1 MNNNFKTFFRKDS
14 SRSTNNITSTIQLML
29 HFNEKAKRN
38 PITGYIL
45 VSLGVLLSA
54 SSGSW
59 DITNHLLNKPET
71 FFSPPH
77 AGIYIGVALVLSG
90 SIMVLSRYYR
100 SSSNISNKYHYIDK
114 LIDLPLPMKLVIIG
128 VVMLVSAGPF
138 DFAWHSAFG
147 LDGLL
152 SPSHSVLTIGMAVSS
167 IGALLGMLSSNND
180 QNNNDNNNDNNK
192 SRKFNTSITNS
203 SSFPSSSIV
212 DSTNNDDNKTSHA
225 VSPILI
231 IIGIIPIWITV
242 SGLIHMASLP
252 FSDTEH
258 FNFNPDPTL
267 AAIIATLAFPFIVSF
282 ILFSSFQLSVRSRRT
297 KRMFGILS
305 ITGIVFIIINLT
317 TAILTNEYLIPTIPF
332 YILNIIPIVAVDIL
346 LSKLSTPKTKIVNYV
361 AGAVIGSIF
370 FTLYYPLITHTYNE
384 VLSNSQTVWPSLTS
398 SIYFK
403 MIDKIYP
410 LMVIPAAVTGI
421 MATIIS
427 SKLIQDKN

>member
-1 MNNNFKTFFRKDS
+1 MNNNFKTFIRKDS
-14 SRSTNNITSTIQLML
+14 SRNSNNITSTIQLML
-29 HFNEKAKRN
+29 HFNEKAQRN
-38 PITGYIL
+38 PVTGYIL

-59 DITNHLLNKPET
+59 DITNHLLSKPET

-77 AGIYIGVALVLSG
+77 AGLYMGVAIVLSG
-90 SIMVLSRYYR
+90 SIMMLSRYYR
-100 SSSNISNKYHYIDK
+100 SYSNISNNNHYINK
-114 LIDLPLPMKLVIIG
+114 LIDLPLPMKLVTIG
-128 VVMLVSAGPF
+128 VIMLVSAGPF

-167 IGALLGMLSSNND
+167 IGALLGMLSSNSD
-180 QNNNDNNNDNNK
+180 QNNNDNK
-192 SRKFNTSITNS
+192 GRKFNPSITTS
-203 SSFPSSSIV
+203 SSCSSSSAIA
-212 DSTNNDDNKTSHA
+212 DSTNNDDNNTSHA
-225 VSPILI
+225 ISLILI
-231 IIGIIPIWITV
+231 IIGIIPVWITV

-282 ILFSSFQLSVRSRRT
+282 MLFSSFQLSVRSKRT
-297 KRMFGILS
+297 KRMFGIIS

-317 TAILTNEYLIPTIPF
+317 TAILPNEYLVPTIPF

-410 LMVIPAAVTGI
+410 LMVIPAAVIGI
-421 MATIIS
+421 VATIVS
-427 SKLIQDKN
+427 SRLIPDKN

>member
-14 SRSTNNITSTIQLML
+14 SKSTNNITSTIQLML
-29 HFNEKAKRN
+29 HFSEKAKRN

-90 SIMVLSRYYR
+90 SVMVISRYYR

-180 QNNNDNNNDNNK
+180 QNNNDNNK

-212 DSTNNDDNKTSHA
+212 DSTNNDDNNTSHA

-252 FSDTEH
+252 FSNTEH

-317 TAILTNEYLIPTIPF
+317 TAILTNEYLVPTIPF

>member
-100 SSSNISNKYHYIDK
+100 NSSNISNKYHYIDK

-180 QNNNDNNNDNNK
+180 QNNNDNNK

-203 SSFPSSSIV
+203 SSFSSSSIV
-212 DSTNNDDNKTSHA
+212 DSTNNDDNNTSHA

-427 SKLIQDKN
+427 SKLIQDKNYN

>member
-29 HFNEKAKRN
+29 HFSEKAKRN

-90 SIMVLSRYYR
+90 SVMVISRYYR

-167 IGALLGMLSSNND
+167 IGALLGMLLSNND
-180 QNNNDNNNDNNK
+180 QNNNDNN
-192 SRKFNTSITNS
+192 
-203 SSFPSSSIV
+203 
-212 DSTNNDDNKTSHA
+212 TSHA

-252 FSDTEH
+252 FSNTEH

-317 TAILTNEYLIPTIPF
+317 TAILTNEYLVPTIPF

-410 LMVIPAAVTGI
+410 LMVIPAAITGI

-427 SKLIQDKN
+427 SKLIQDKNYN

>member
-14 SRSTNNITSTIQLML
+14 SRNSNNITSTIQLML
-29 HFNEKAKRN
+29 HFNEKAQRN

-77 AGIYIGVALVLSG
+77 AGLYMGVAIVLSG
-90 SIMVLSRYYR
+90 SIMMLSRYYR
-100 SSSNISNKYHYIDK
+100 SYSNISNNNHYINK
-114 LIDLPLPMKLVIIG
+114 LIDLPLPIKLVTIG
-128 VVMLVSAGPF
+128 VIMLVSAGPF

-167 IGALLGMLSSNND
+167 IGALLGMLSRNND
-180 QNNNDNNNDNNK
+180 QNNDDNNK
-192 SRKFNTSITNS
+192 SRKFNPSITTS
-203 SSFPSSSIV
+203 SSCSSSAIA
-212 DSTNNDDNKTSHA
+212 DSTNNDENNTSHA
-225 VSPILI
+225 VSLIII
-231 IIGIIPIWITV
+231 IIGIIPVWITV

-282 ILFSSFQLSVRSRRT
+282 MLFSSFQLSVRSKRT

-317 TAILTNEYLIPTIPF
+317 TAILPNEYLVPTIPF

-410 LMVIPAAVTGI
+410 LMVIPAALIGI
-421 MATIIS
+421 VATIVS
-427 SKLIQDKN
+427 SKLIPDKN

>member
-14 SRSTNNITSTIQLML
+14 GRCTNNITSTIQLML

-77 AGIYIGVALVLSG
+77 AGLYIGVVIVLSG
-90 SIMVLSRYYR
+90 SIVVLSRYY
-100 SSSNISNKYHYIDK
+100 SSSNISNNNHYIDK
-114 LIDLPLPMKLVIIG
+114 LIDLPLPMRLVTIG
-128 VVMLVSAGPF
+128 VVMLVTAGPF

-167 IGALLGMLSSNND
+167 IGALLGMLSSNNN
-180 QNNNDNNNDNNK
+180 QNNNDNNK
-192 SRKFNTSITNS
+192 SRKFNPSITTS
-203 SSFPSSSIV
+203 SSFSSSFSIGN
-212 DSTNNDDNKTSHA
+212 STNNDSNNTSHA

-231 IIGIIPIWITV
+231 VIGIIPVWITV

-252 FSDTEH
+252 FSETEH

-267 AAIIATLAFPFIVSF
+267 AAIVATLAFPFIVSF

-317 TAILTNEYLIPTIPF
+317 TAILPNEYLVPTIPF
-332 YILNIIPIVAVDIL
+332 YVLNIIPIVAVDIL
-346 LSKLSTPKTKIVNYV
+346 LSKLSTPKTKIVNYIV
-361 AGAVIGSIF
+361 GAVIGSIF

-421 MATIIS
+421 LATIIS
-427 SKLIQDKN
+427 SKIIQDKN

>member
-14 SRSTNNITSTIQLML
+14 SRNSNNITSTIQLML
-29 HFNEKAKRN
+29 HFNEKAQRN

-77 AGIYIGVALVLSG
+77 AGLYMGVAIVLSG
-90 SIMVLSRYYR
+90 SIMMLSRYYR
-100 SSSNISNKYHYIDK
+100 SYSNISNNNHYINK
-114 LIDLPLPMKLVIIG
+114 LIDLPLPMKLVTIG
-128 VVMLVSAGPF
+128 VIMLVSAGPF

-167 IGALLGMLSSNND
+167 IGALLGMLSRNND
-180 QNNNDNNNDNNK
+180 QNNDDDNNK
-192 SRKFNTSITNS
+192 SRKFNPSITTS
-203 SSFPSSSIV
+203 SSCSSSAIA
-212 DSTNNDDNKTSHA
+212 DSTNNDDNNTSHA
-225 VSPILI
+225 ISLILI
-231 IIGIIPIWITV
+231 IIGIIPVWITV

-282 ILFSSFQLSVRSRRT
+282 MLFSSFQLSVRSKRT

-317 TAILTNEYLIPTIPF
+317 TAILPNEYLVPTIPF

-410 LMVIPAAVTGI
+410 LMVIPAAAIGI
-421 MATIIS
+421 VATIVS
-427 SKLIQDKN
+427 SKLIPDNN

>member
-14 SRSTNNITSTIQLML
+14 SRNSNNITSTIQLML
-29 HFNEKAKRN
+29 HFNEKAQRN
-38 PITGYIL
+38 PVTGYIL

-77 AGIYIGVALVLSG
+77 AGLYMGVAIVLSG
-90 SIMVLSRYYR
+90 SIMMLSRYYR
-100 SSSNISNKYHYIDK
+100 SYSNISNNNHYINK
-114 LIDLPLPMKLVIIG
+114 LIDLPLPMKLVTIG
-128 VVMLVSAGPF
+128 VIMLVSAGPF

-167 IGALLGMLSSNND
+167 IGALLGILSSNND
-180 QNNNDNNNDNNK
+180 HNNDNNNK
-192 SRKFNTSITNS
+192 SRKFNPSITTS
-203 SSFPSSSIV
+203 SSCSSSTIA
-212 DSTNNDDNKTSHA
+212 DSTNNDDNNTSHA
-225 VSPILI
+225 MSLILI
-231 IIGIIPIWITV
+231 IIGIIPVWITV

-267 AAIIATLAFPFIVSF
+267 AAIIATLTFPFIVSF
-282 ILFSSFQLSVRSRRT
+282 MLFSSFQLSVRSKRT

-317 TAILTNEYLIPTIPF
+317 TAILPNEYLVPTIPF

-346 LSKLSTPKTKIVNYV
+346 LSKLSTPKTKIVNYI

-410 LMVIPAAVTGI
+410 LMVIPAAVIGI
-421 MATIIS
+421 VATIVS
-427 SKLIQDKN
+427 SKLIPDKN

>member
-90 SIMVLSRYYR
+90 SVMVISRYYR

-167 IGALLGMLSSNND
+167 IGALLGMLLSNND
-180 QNNNDNNNDNNK
+180 QNNNDNN
-192 SRKFNTSITNS
+192 
-203 SSFPSSSIV
+203 
-212 DSTNNDDNKTSHA
+212 TSHA

-252 FSDTEH
+252 FSNTEH

-317 TAILTNEYLIPTIPF
+317 TAILTNEYLVPTIPF

-410 LMVIPAAVTGI
+410 LMVIPAAITGI

-427 SKLIQDKN
+427 SKLIQDKNYN

>member
-14 SRSTNNITSTIQLML
+14 SRNSNNITSTIQLML
-29 HFNEKAKRN
+29 HFNEKAQRN

-77 AGIYIGVALVLSG
+77 AGLYMGVAIVLSG
-90 SIMVLSRYYR
+90 SIMMLSRYYR
-100 SSSNISNKYHYIDK
+100 SYSNISNNNHFINK
-114 LIDLPLPMKLVIIG
+114 LIDLPLPMKLVTIG
-128 VVMLVSAGPF
+128 VIMLVSAGPF

-167 IGALLGMLSSNND
+167 IGALLGILSSNND
-180 QNNNDNNNDNNK
+180 QNNDDNNNK
-192 SRKFNTSITNS
+192 SRKFNPSITTS
-203 SSFPSSSIV
+203 SSCSSSTIA
-212 DSTNNDDNKTSHA
+212 DSTNNDDNNTSHA
-225 VSPILI
+225 ISLILI
-231 IIGIIPIWITV
+231 IIGIIPVWITI

-252 FSDTEH
+252 FSETEH

-282 ILFSSFQLSVRSRRT
+282 MLFSSFQLSVRSKRT

-317 TAILTNEYLIPTIPF
+317 TAILPNEYLVPTIPF

-346 LSKLSTPKTKIVNYV
+346 LSKLSTPKTKIVNYI

-410 LMVIPAAVTGI
+410 LMVIPAAAIGI
-421 MATIIS
+421 VATIVS
-427 SKLIQDKN
+427 SKLIPDNN

>member
-14 SRSTNNITSTIQLML
+14 SRNSNNITSTIQLML
-29 HFNEKAKRN
+29 HFNEKAQRN

-77 AGIYIGVALVLSG
+77 AGLYTGVAIVLSG
-90 SIMVLSRYYR
+90 SIIMLSRYYR
-100 SSSNISNKYHYIDK
+100 SYANISNNNHYINK
-114 LIDLPLPMKLVIIG
+114 LIDLPLPMKLVTIG
-128 VVMLVSAGPF
+128 VIMLVSAGPF

-167 IGALLGMLSSNND
+167 IGALLGMLSRNND
-180 QNNNDNNNDNNK
+180 QNNDDDNNK
-192 SRKFNTSITNS
+192 SRKFNPSITTS
-203 SSFPSSSIV
+203 SSCSSSAIA
-212 DSTNNDDNKTSHA
+212 DSTNNDDNNTSHA
-225 VSPILI
+225 ISLILI
-231 IIGIIPIWITV
+231 IIGIIPVWITV

-282 ILFSSFQLSVRSRRT
+282 MLFSSFQLSVRSKRT

-317 TAILTNEYLIPTIPF
+317 TAILPNEYLVPTIPF

-410 LMVIPAAVTGI
+410 LMVIPAAVIGI
-421 MATIIS
+421 VATIVS
-427 SKLIQDKN
+427 SKLIPDKN

>member
-14 SRSTNNITSTIQLML
+14 SRCTNNITSTIQLML

-77 AGIYIGVALVLSG
+77 AGLYIGVIIVLSG
-90 SIMVLSRYYR
+90 SIMVLSRYY
-100 SSSNISNKYHYIDK
+100 SSSNISNNNHYIDK

-128 VVMLVSAGPF
+128 VVMLVTAGPF

-167 IGALLGMLSSNND
+167 IGALLGMLSSNNN
-180 QNNNDNNNDNNK
+180 QNNNDNNK
-192 SRKFNTSITNS
+192 SRKFNPSITTS
-203 SSFPSSSIV
+203 SSFSSSFSIG
-212 DSTNNDDNKTSHA
+212 DSTNNDSNNTSHA

-231 IIGIIPIWITV
+231 VIGIIPVWITV

-252 FSDTEH
+252 FSETEH

-267 AAIIATLAFPFIVSF
+267 AAIVATLAFPFIVSF

-305 ITGIVFIIINLT
+305 IIGIVFIIINLT
-317 TAILTNEYLIPTIPF
+317 TAILPNEYLVPTIPF
-332 YILNIIPIVAVDIL
+332 YVLNIIPIVAVDIL
-346 LSKLSTPKTKIVNYV
+346 LSKLSTPKTKIVNYIV
-361 AGAVIGSIF
+361 GAVIGSIF

-421 MATIIS
+421 LATIIS
-427 SKLIQDKN
+427 SKIIQDKN

>member
-14 SRSTNNITSTIQLML
+14 SRNSNNITSTIQLML
-29 HFNEKAKRN
+29 HFNEKAQRN

-77 AGIYIGVALVLSG
+77 AGLYMGVAIVLYG
-90 SIMVLSRYYR
+90 SIMMLSRYYR
-100 SSSNISNKYHYIDK
+100 SYSNISNNNHYINK
-114 LIDLPLPMKLVIIG
+114 LIDLPLPMKLVTIG
-128 VVMLVSAGPF
+128 VIMLVSAGPF

-167 IGALLGMLSSNND
+167 IGALLGILSSNND
-180 QNNNDNNNDNNK
+180 HNNNDNNNK
-192 SRKFNTSITNS
+192 SRKFNPSITTS
-203 SSFPSSSIV
+203 SSCSSSAIA
-212 DSTNNDDNKTSHA
+212 DSTNNDDNNTSHA
-225 VSPILI
+225 MSLILI
-231 IIGIIPIWITV
+231 IIGIIPVWITV

-282 ILFSSFQLSVRSRRT
+282 MLFSSFQLSVRSKRT

-317 TAILTNEYLIPTIPF
+317 TAILPNEYLVPTIPF

-346 LSKLSTPKTKIVNYV
+346 LSKLSTPKTKIVNYI

-384 VLSNSQTVWPSLTS
+384 VLPNSQTVWPSLTS

-410 LMVIPAAVTGI
+410 LMVIPAAVIGI
-421 MATIIS
+421 VATIVS
-427 SKLIQDKN
+427 SKLIPDKN

>member
-1 MNNNFKTFFRKDS
+1 MNNNFKTFFRKNS
-14 SRSTNNITSTIQLML
+14 SRNSNNITSTIQLML
-29 HFNEKAKRN
+29 HFNEKAQRN

-77 AGIYIGVALVLSG
+77 AGLYMGVAIVLSG
-90 SIMVLSRYYR
+90 SIMMLSRYYR
-100 SSSNISNKYHYIDK
+100 SYSNISNNNHYINK
-114 LIDLPLPMKLVIIG
+114 LIDLPLPMKLVTIG
-128 VVMLVSAGPF
+128 VIMLVSAGPF

-180 QNNNDNNNDNNK
+180 QNNNYNK
-192 SRKFNTSITNS
+192 SRKFNPSITTS
-203 SSFPSSSIV
+203 SSCSSSAIV
-212 DSTNNDDNKTSHA
+212 DSTNNDDNNTSHA
-225 VSPILI
+225 ISLILI
-231 IIGIIPIWITV
+231 IIGIIPVWITV

-267 AAIIATLAFPFIVSF
+267 AAIIATLAFPFIISF
-282 ILFSSFQLSVRSRRT
+282 MLFSSFQLSVRSKRT

-305 ITGIVFIIINLT
+305 ITGIVFILINLT
-317 TAILTNEYLIPTIPF
+317 TAILPNEYLVPTIPF

-410 LMVIPAAVTGI
+410 LMVIPAAVIGI
-421 MATIIS
+421 VATIVS
-427 SKLIQDKN
+427 SKLIPDKN

>member
-14 SRSTNNITSTIQLML
+14 SRNSNNITSTIQLML
-29 HFNEKAKRN
+29 HFNEKAQRN

-77 AGIYIGVALVLSG
+77 AGLYMGVAIVLSG
-90 SIMVLSRYYR
+90 SIMMLSRYYR
-100 SSSNISNKYHYIDK
+100 SYSNISNNNHYINK
-114 LIDLPLPMKLVIIG
+114 LIDLPLPMKLVTIG
-128 VVMLVSAGPF
+128 VIMLVSAGPF

-180 QNNNDNNNDNNK
+180 QNNNDNDNK
-192 SRKFNTSITNS
+192 SRKFNPSITTS
-203 SSFPSSSIV
+203 SSCSSSAIV
-212 DSTNNDDNKTSHA
+212 DSTNNDDNNTSHA
-225 VSPILI
+225 ISLILI
-231 IIGIIPIWITV
+231 IIGIIPVWITV

-267 AAIIATLAFPFIVSF
+267 AAIIATLAFPFIMSF
-282 ILFSSFQLSVRSRRT
+282 MLFSSFQLSVRSKRI

-317 TAILTNEYLIPTIPF
+317 TAILPNEYLVPTIPF

-384 VLSNSQTVWPSLTS
+384 VLPNSQTVWPSLTS

-410 LMVIPAAVTGI
+410 LMVIPAAVIGI
-421 MATIIS
+421 VATIVS
-427 SKLIQDKN
+427 SKLIPDKN

>member
-14 SRSTNNITSTIQLML
+14 SRSTNNITSTIKLIL

-38 PITGYIL
+38 PIAGYIL

-77 AGIYIGVALVLSG
+77 AGIYIGVAIVLSG
-90 SIMVLSRYYR
+90 SVMVLSRYYR
-100 SSSNISNKYHYIDK
+100 SSSIISNNDHYINK
-114 LIDLPLPMKLVIIG
+114 LIDLPLPMKLVTIG

-180 QNNNDNNNDNNK
+180 QNNNDNNNK
-192 SRKFNTSITNS
+192 SRKFNTSITTNS
-203 SSFPSSSIV
+203 SFSSSSIV
-212 DSTNNDDNKTSHA
+212 DSTNNDDNNTSHA

-231 IIGIIPIWITV
+231 IIGIVPIWITV

-252 FSDTEH
+252 FSDTEY

-282 ILFSSFQLSVRSRRT
+282 ILFSSFQLSVRSRRA

-317 TAILTNEYLIPTIPF
+317 TAILTNEYLVPTIPF

-346 LSKLSTPKTKIVNYV
+346 LSKLSTPKTKIVNYA

-410 LMVIPAAVTGI
+410 LMVIPAVVTGI
-421 MATIIS
+421 VATIIS

>member
-1 MNNNFKTFFRKDS
+1 MNNNFKTFFRKD

-29 HFNEKAKRN
+29 HFNKKAKRN

-77 AGIYIGVALVLSG
+77 AGLYIGVAIVLSG
-90 SIMVLSRYYR
+90 SIMVLSRYY
-100 SSSNISNKYHYIDK
+100 SSSNISNNNHYINK
-114 LIDLPLPMKLVIIG
+114 LIDLPLPMKLVTIG

-180 QNNNDNNNDNNK
+180 QNNNDNNNK
-192 SRKFNTSITNS
+192 SRKFNPSITTS
-203 SSFPSSSIV
+203 SSCSSSAIA
-212 DSTNNDDNKTSHA
+212 DSTNNDDNNTSHA
-225 VSPILI
+225 VSLIII
-231 IIGIIPIWITV
+231 IIGIIPVWITV
-242 SGLIHMASLP
+242 SGIIHMASLP

-267 AAIIATLAFPFIVSF
+267 AAIIATLAFPFIMSF
-282 ILFSSFQLSVRSRRT
+282 MLFSSFQLSVRSKRT

-305 ITGIVFIIINLT
+305 ISGIVFIIINLT
-317 TAILTNEYLIPTIPF
+317 TAILPNEYLVPTIPF

-361 AGAVIGSIF
+361 AGAVIGSIY

-384 VLSNSQTVWPSLTS
+384 VLPNSQTVWPSLTS

-410 LMVIPAAVTGI
+410 LMVIPAALIGI
-421 MATIIS
+421 VATIVS
-427 SKLIQDKN
+427 SKLIPDKN